1 MSAAS
6 AEIVQM
12 LPPEWVER
20 IFAKLTVRYGTSFR
34 ARYAGV
40 AEQDLRDDWAEQLA
54 GFRGHADAIAYALDH
69 LPAERAPNVAEFK
82 ALCNQAPPPPV
93 AGLLAN
99 MPTRRP
105 PPPGV
110 AAKLKAFQARVS
122 QRGDA

>member
-6 AEIVQM
+6 AEIVPM
-12 LPPEWVER
+12 LPAAWVER
-20 IFAKLTVRYGTSFR
+20 IFTKLTVRYGTAFR

-40 AEQDLRDDWAEQLA
+40 DEQLLRDDWAEQLA
-54 GFRGHADAIAYALDH
+54 GLRQHPDAIAYALNN
-69 LPAERAPNVAEFK
+69 LPAERAPNVAEFRV
-82 ALCNQAPPPPV
+82 LCNQAPPPPV

-110 AAKLKAFQARVS
+110 AERLKAFQASVT
-122 QRGDA
+122 QRCAA

>member
-6 AEIVQM
+6 VEIVQM

-34 ARYAGV
+34 ARYVGV
-40 AEQDLRDDWAEQLA
+40 AEQDLHDDWAEQLA
-54 GFRGHADAIAYALDH
+54 GFRQHADAIAYALNN
-69 LPAERAPNVAEFK
+69 LPEDKAPNVAEFRR
-82 ALCNQAPPPPV
+82 LCNQAPPPPV

-99 MPTRRP
+99 IPTRRP

-110 AAKLKAFQARVS
+110 AEKLKRFQASVTK
-122 QRGDA
+122 RGDA